1 MRQKNT
7 FRVFWYTGKFYISS
21 TIKSGHTGI
30 VMTKPYPLYAKFFLQ
45 RSQAA
50 FLSQHAAIPSRRIKK
65 KAAKSNTV
73 YVVTFLHQAL
83 LKPIR

>member
-65 KAAKSNTV
+65 KQPSQTL
-73 YVVTFLHQAL
+73 FMWLHFYTKHYSSQ
-83 LKPIR
+83 